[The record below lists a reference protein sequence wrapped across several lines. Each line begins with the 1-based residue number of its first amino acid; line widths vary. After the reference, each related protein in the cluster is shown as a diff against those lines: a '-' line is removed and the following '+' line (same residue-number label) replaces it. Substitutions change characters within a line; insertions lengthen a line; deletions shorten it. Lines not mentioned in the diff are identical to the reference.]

1 MIKLKKEKQYPP
13 RPALRFFR
21 WFCHP
26 KLKDSIEG
34 DLMELYK
41 ERKAKSGKL
50 KADLRFIIDVVL
62 LFRPSIIKPAE
73 GYKNLN
79 TYGMFKNYFKI
90 SLRHLTKNKTFA
102 FINVF
107 SLAVGLA
114 ACVVIYLFVSD
125 ERSFDSFHSKN
136 ENIYRLDEVQKFTG
150 TNEQKVALS
159 MPGMGPALK
168 RDFPE
173 IQTYVRLWLRG
184 KQLITKDETKQLID
198 NVMVADSTFF
208 DVFDF
213 PLIHGDVNTCL
224 DRPLT
229 ILLTESTALKFFK
242 TTSDALNNTVLWDG
256 RDYQVTGILKD
267 VPENSHIQF
276 EALLSMV
283 TYTTGENNVNN
294 SWGGNWMTTY
304 LVLEPTVDI
313 DAMEEKFPAFMSR
326 HMDDPEINTNYKL
339 FLQQLKEVHLAS
351 TDIEHDYINYRKFNG
366 SYLIIFY
373 IIGAF
378 ILLIAAVNFMN
389 LTTARASHRWKEIG
403 VRKSIGAKKIQL
415 FAQFIFESVMLASI
429 ALVVALLLDFIFIPM
444 INDLIGRKL
453 TILPLFQNVWQITAV
468 LVVTLSLGILTG
480 IYPSFYM
487 TSFTLSR
494 VLKGGNK
501 GEGKSVLRSTLV
513 VVQFGL
519 AIAMMVSTLI
529 VVQQLSFMKESDI
542 GFDKDQMLLV
552 NMNSEAN
559 EKFETIKKEL
569 QKQSMVKGVT
579 ASGQRLGSNFHQWGF
594 KVKGD
599 TGVLAITPSNV
610 NVDYDYLT
618 VYGIQIEEGRG
629 FSKDNLTD
637 NGLAFVINES
647 FANELK
653 LKETIGTKAGH
664 DWYHNDSLGT
674 IIGVVKDFN
683 FNSLHYKIN
692 TLALV
697 VHPEWGY
704 SELSVKIEKGR
715 TKEGIAAVKKV
726 WDELVPS
733 YPFDY
738 TFLDSHFEEVYR
750 SDNQMSSVVAI
761 MAGLSIL
768 ISCIGLFGLAAIT
781 IEKKTKEIGVRKVLG
796 ATESQITLL
805 LSRNFALL
813 IIIAFVIVSPI
824 TYYALHRWLEGFAYR
839 ININLL
845 LFVSGGI
852 LALVIGLLTISYHT
866 IRSARANPVKALR
879 YE

>member
-1 MIKLKKEKQYPP
+1 MKNEKTIPPKLATILLNAFLRSDLAEEVRGDLEEKFYSDLKNKPSFKAKLNYWYQVINYLRPFAIKKLKGI
-13 RPALRFFR
+13 RIMNNHL
-21 WFCHP
+21 
-26 KLKDSIEG
+26 
-34 DLMELYK
+34 
-41 ERKAKSGKL
+41 
-50 KADLRFIIDVVL
+50 
-62 LFRPSIIKPAE
+62 
-73 GYKNLN
+73 
-79 TYGMFKNYFKI
+79 FKNYLKI
-90 SLRHLTKNKTFA
+90 STRNIFKHKMIS

-114 ACVVIYLFVSD
+114 ACVAIYLFVSD
-125 ERSFDSFHSKN
+125 ERSFDAFHSKK

-168 RDFPE
+168 HDFPE
-173 IQTYVRLWLRG
+173 VQTYVRLWLRG
-184 KQLITKDETKQLID
+184 KQLITKNDTKHLID

-213 PLIHGDVNTCL
+213 PLIQGDVNTCL
-224 DRPLT
+224 NRPLT

-242 TTSDALNNTVLWDG
+242 TTNEALHNTVSWDG
-256 RDYQVTGILKD
+256 RDYEVTGVLKD

-304 LVLEPTVDI
+304 LLLESTANI
-313 DAMEEKFPAFMSR
+313 KSMEEKFPAFLCR
-326 HMDDPEINTNYKL
+326 YMDDPDITTTYKL
-339 FLQQLKEVHLAS
+339 FLQPMNEVHLAS
-351 TDIEHDYINYRKFNG
+351 NDIEHDYINYRKFNG
-366 SYLIIFY
+366 SYLTIFY
-373 IIGAF
+373 VIAGF

-389 LTTARASHRWKEIG
+389 LNTSRASHRWKEIG
-403 VRKSIGAKKIQL
+403 VRKSVGAKKLQL
-415 FAQFIFESVMLASI
+415 FGQFIFESVMLAGI
-429 ALVVALLLDFIFIPM
+429 ALAVALLVDALLISFL
-444 INDLIGRKL
+444 NDLIGRKL
-453 TILPLFQNVWQITAV
+453 SILPLFQNGWQLMAV
-468 LVVTLSLGILTG
+468 LVGTLTLGILTG

-487 TSFTLSR
+487 TSFDLSR
-494 VLKGGNK
+494 VLKGGSK

-513 VVQFGL
+513 IVQFGL

-529 VVQQLSFMKESDI
+529 VIQQLSFMKESDI

-552 NMNSEAN
+552 NMNNEAN

-569 QKQSMVKGVT
+569 QKQSMIRGVT
-579 ASGQRLGSNFHQWGF
+579 ASGQRLGNNFHQGGF
-594 KVKGD
+594 KVKAD
-599 TGVLAITPSNV
+599 TGILSITPSNV
-610 NVDYDYLT
+610 NVDYDYLS
-618 VYGIQIEEGRG
+618 VYGIEVKEGRG

-647 FANELK
+647 FAQELR
-653 LKETIGTKAGH
+653 LKEIIGTKAGH

-683 FNSLHYKIN
+683 FNSLHYKVN

-704 SELSVKIEKGR
+704 QELSVKIEKGR
-715 TKEGIAAVKKV
+715 TEEGIAAVKKV

-738 TFLDSHFEEVYR
+738 TFLDAHFEEVYR
-750 SDNQMSSVVAI
+750 SDKQMSAVVAI

-796 ATESQITLL
+796 ATEGQITVL

-813 IIIAFVIVSPI
+813 IVIAFVIVSPL
-824 TYYALHRWLEGFAYR
+824 TYLALHRWLEGFAYR
-839 ININLL
+839 IDINLL
-845 LFVSGGI
+845 VFVIGGI

-866 IRSARANPVKALR
+866 FRSARANPVKALR

>member
-1 MIKLKKEKQYPP
+1 MERETSPPKLATWLLYIFLRKELAEEVLGDLDEKFYQDLKK
-13 RPALRFFR
+13 
-21 WFCHP
+21 
-26 KLKDSIEG
+26 KLTF
-34 DLMELYK
+34 
-41 ERKAKSGKL
+41 KAKINYWYQVINY
-50 KADLRFIIDVVL
+50 LRPFAIKKFKRLGAMNNHL
-62 LFRPSIIKPAE
+62 L
-73 GYKNLN
+73 
-79 TYGMFKNYFKI
+79 KNYFKI
-90 SLRHLTKNKTFA
+90 STRNIFKHKMIS

-136 ENIYRLDEVQKFTG
+136 KNIYRLDEVQKFTG

-168 RDFPE
+168 KDFPE
-173 IQTYVRLWLRG
+173 VQTYVRFWQRG
-184 KQLITKDETKQLID
+184 KQLITKDDTKQLID
-198 NVMVADSTFF
+198 NVMVVDSTFF

-213 PLIHGDVNTCL
+213 PLLHGDIHTSL
-224 DRPLT
+224 DRPMT

-242 TTSDALNNTVLWDG
+242 TSSEAINKTISWDG
-256 RDYQVTGILKD
+256 REYEITGVLKD

-276 EALLSMV
+276 EALFSMV
-283 TYTTGENNVNN
+283 THTSGENNVDN

-304 LVLEPTVDI
+304 LLLEPTVDI
-313 DAMEEKFPAFMSR
+313 QAMEEKFPAFMSR
-326 HMDDPEINTNYKL
+326 HMDDPEINTYYKL
-339 FLQQLKEVHLAS
+339 FLQRLDEVHLAS
-351 TDIEHDYINYRKFNG
+351 NDIEHDYINYRKFNG
-366 SYLIIFY
+366 SYLTIFY
-373 IIGAF
+373 VIAAF

-403 VRKSIGAKKIQL
+403 VRKTIGAKKTQL
-415 FAQFIFESVMLASI
+415 FGQFIFESVLLAGF
-429 ALVVALLLDFIFIPM
+429 ALLVALLLDTLFIPM
-444 INDLIGRKL
+444 LNDLIGRKL
-453 TILPLFQNVWQITAV
+453 SILPLLQNGWQLVAV
-468 LVVTLSLGILTG
+468 MAATLSLGILTG

-487 TSFTLSR
+487 TSFGLSR

-501 GEGKSVLRSTLV
+501 GEGKSLLRSTLV
-513 VVQFGL
+513 VTQFGL

-529 VVQQLSFMKESDI
+529 VIQQLSFMKESDI

-569 QKQSMVKGVT
+569 QLQSMIKGVT
-579 ASGQRLGSNFHQWGF
+579 ASGQRLGNNFHQGGF
-594 KVKGD
+594 KVKAD
-599 TGVLAITPSNV
+599 TGVLSITPSNV
-610 NVDYDYLT
+610 NVDYDYLD
-618 VYGIQIEEGRG
+618 VYGIQVKEGRG
-629 FSKDNLTD
+629 FSRDNITD
-637 NGLAFVINES
+637 NGFAFIINES
-647 FANELK
+647 FANDLR

-683 FNSLHYKIN
+683 FNSLHYKVN

-704 SELSVKIEKGR
+704 NELSVKLEKGR
-715 TKEGIAAVKKV
+715 TEEGIAAVKKV

-738 TFLDSHFEEVYR
+738 TFLDAHFEEVYR
-750 SDNQMSSVVAI
+750 SDQQMSAVVAI

-796 ATESQITLL
+796 ATEGQITVL
-805 LSRNFALL
+805 LSRNFAML
-813 IIIAFVIVSPI
+813 IVIAFVMVSPF
-824 TYYALHRWLEGFAYR
+824 TYYALHRWLESFAYR

-845 LFVSGGI
+845 VFIVGGI
-852 LALVIGLLTISYHT
+852 LALAIGLLTISYHT
-866 IRSARANPVKALR
+866 FKSARANPVKALR